1 MVGRTA
7 SVISPFYSLLPGW
20 DKVGWDGIDLVGVGI
35 GWLGPKR
42 KSLSGK
48 NKSISSLFSLFCAS
62 TEMVESI
69 VSGLIN
75 RYVACQPLVAHLER
89 TELRPCDGYL
99 VIASHLLWEK
109 WEITRNIRFKP
120 VLIQFKFFNEFKIYC
135 YFTFMPKM
143 HKTFYILQFFL

>member
-1 MVGRTA
+1 MV
-7 SVISPFYSLLPGW
+7 
-20 DKVGWDGIDLVGVGI
+20 
-35 GWLGPKR
+35 GPKR

-109 WEITRNIRFKP
+109 WETTRNIRFKP
-120 VLIQFKFFNEFKIYC
+120 VLIQFKFFNKKKLFIFFAKPKIYC
-135 YFTFMPKM
+135 YLNFMPKT
-143 HKTFYILQFFL
+143 HKTFYILQLPLMIESFVKIKFIDSLKFEFWD